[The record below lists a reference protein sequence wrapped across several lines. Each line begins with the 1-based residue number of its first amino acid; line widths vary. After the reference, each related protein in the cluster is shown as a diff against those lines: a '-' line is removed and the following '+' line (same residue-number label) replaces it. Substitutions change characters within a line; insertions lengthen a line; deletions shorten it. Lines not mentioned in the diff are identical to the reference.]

1 MVRNMWRNT
10 FGSKKILPDPR
21 LRGEYLQTGGA
32 EGKGSKTCKCTF
44 ALHPLLRRPA
54 SFAMTRSTSLRW
66 WAGVRRNGRA
76 APSCAWKPSDSAYLG
91 SALKKLQERKGLTEK
106 QIATVMTHFER
117 LEVSPIT
124 LTNDSIFEMDRQEL
138 RQYADEIAPWRT
150 SMETGSSGRCRSAS
164 SITPSIRSSGAMVI
178 LRTPAVPGRGSNP
191 WQGQGADRQGSC
203 GTAED
208 QPPADPQNDP
218 GWNTPGRQGRPGVE
232 DCPGDHT
239 GIS

>member
-1 MVRNMWRNT
+1 
-10 FGSKKILPDPR
+10 
-21 LRGEYLQTGGA
+21 
-32 EGKGSKTCKCTF
+32 
-44 ALHPLLRRPA
+44 
-54 SFAMTRSTSLRW
+54 MTRSTSLRW

-178 LRTPAVPGRGSNP
+178 LRTPAVPEGGAIHGRAKVLTVKEVAALLKTS
-191 WQGQGADRQGSC
+191 RQQIRKMILD
-203 GTAED
+203 GTL
-208 QPPADPQNDP
+208 PAVKV
-218 GWNTPGRQGRPGVE
+218 GREWRIALGTIQAFLE
-232 DCPGDHT
+232 E
-239 GIS
+239 S